1 MSFSFDYD
9 CKKCPRLYNF
19 LKKKKIDFDNY
30 HMLPVDSFGDLQGN
44 LLIVGLAPGF
54 HGANKTNRPFTG
66 DYAGNILYETLY
78 ELKYTN
84 SPNSKSQNDGLMI
97 KNARI
102 TNAVRC
108 CPPQNKPS
116 SKEIK
121 NCNGYL
127 GEEINNI
134 DKSNKY
140 CILTLGRIAHE
151 AVILA
156 LGLKRK
162 DFIFKHGFFHE
173 FKTNKYI
180 VNSYHTSKYNVYTK
194 RLTYE
199 MFYNLMY
206 EISKVINHV
215 D

>member
-1 MSFSFDYD
+1 MNFSFDYN
-9 CKKCPRLYNF
+9 CKKCNRLYDF
-19 LKKKKIDFDNY
+19 LKNKKNDFNNY
-30 HMLPVDSFGDLQGN
+30 HMLPVDSFGDLKGN

-66 DYAGNILYETLY
+66 DYAGNILYKALY
-78 ELKYTN
+78 ALKYTN
-84 SPNSKSQNDGLMI
+84 LPHSLSRKDGLII

-102 TNAVRC
+102 INAVRC
-108 CPPQNKPS
+108 CPPQNKPT

-127 GEEINNI
+127 VEEINNI
-134 DKSNKY
+134 DRSNKF
-140 CILTLGRIAHE
+140 CILTLGRIAHD

-162 DFIFKHGFFHE
+162 DFVFKHGLFHE
-173 FKTNKYI
+173 FKINSYI
-180 VNSYHTSKYNVYTK
+180 VNSYHTSKYNVFTK

-199 MFYNLMY
+199 MFYNLLY
-206 EISKVINHV
+206 RVSKIINHV
-215 D
+215 V